1 MKKLLIFSGKGI
13 DEKNTDGRI
22 VYTKGCDTL
31 SKGFIRTYLRITL
44 PAIIAQLV
52 VYIVDNLNVAILGSL
67 SEKAIAGYTIANQ
80 TYDIYVFIALGLS
93 GGFHVYI
100 SQLYGNNDK
109 AKSNQVLK
117 LGLIVCAVVGFIYS
131 LTVFLMSE
139 PFIRLFISEAERVS
153 YGVRYLR
160 IYAFSLMFY
169 GVNVMLSGAY
179 TIIGNAIVSM
189 YSGIINC
196 LVSLFASYT
205 LVYGKFGL
213 PSMGIEGA
221 ALAILIGRFAEFLF
235 LSSQLL
241 VSGSEFKPFSG
252 EGKIESSVLSRVL
265 KTATP
270 LILNETCYAFAFF
283 MVVRNLSHLDE
294 RYISCYTVVNNCNKL
309 FFVISYALSPA
320 VGKLIGRNLG
330 LGNFEAAKRG
340 GNDILQMN
348 FYVHLVFGILM
359 AALSGVIPGFF
370 SLYDD
375 VAVVCRGMLISKA
388 VLGLFGGYSNCFY
401 NIFRIGGNT
410 REIFFVD
417 GVFSLIGPM
426 GVSFI
431 VCYLIPL
438 PFVWAYFCIDFMN
451 VIKTGICYT
460 LYKKEIWLNKL
471 SSI

>member
-1 MKKLLIFSGKGI
+1 M
-13 DEKNTDGRI
+13 
-22 VYTKGCDTL
+22 

-80 TYDIYVFIALGLS
+80 TYDIYVFIAMGLS
-93 GGFHVYI
+93 GGFHIYI
-100 SQLYGNNDK
+100 SQLYGRNDK
-109 AKSNQVLK
+109 ARSSQVLK
-117 LGLIVCAVVGFIYS
+117 MGLTVCAVVGLIYS
-131 LTVFLMSE
+131 LSVFLMSE
-139 PFIRLFISEAERVS
+139 PFIRLFIQEAERVA

-160 IYAFSLMFY
+160 IYAFSFVFY
-169 GVNVMLSGAY
+169 GINIMLSGAY
-179 TIIGNAIVSM
+179 TIIGNAVISM
-189 YSGIINC
+189 YSGMINC
-196 LVSLFASYT
+196 LVSLLASYT

-213 PSMGIEGA
+213 PAMGIEGA
-221 ALAILIGRFAEFLF
+221 ALAILIGRFAEFAF

-241 VSGSEFKPFSG
+241 SRDSEFKLFSNEARI
-252 EGKIESSVLSRVL
+252 EGSVLRDVM
-265 KTATP
+265 KKAAP

-294 RYISCYTVVNNCNKL
+294 RYIACYSVVNNCNKL

-330 LGNFEAAKRG
+330 LGNFAAARKSG
-340 GNDILQMN
+340 DDILWMN

-359 AALSGVIPGFF
+359 ALMSKVIPGFF
-370 SLYDD
+370 SLTGD
-375 VAVVCRGMLISKA
+375 VAAVCTGMLLTKA
-388 VLGLFGGYSNCFY
+388 GLGLFGGYSNCFY

-410 REIFFVD
+410 REIFFID

-426 GVSFI
+426 GVSFV
-431 VCYLIPL
+431 VCYLFKL

-451 VIKTGICYT
+451 VVKTGICYT
-460 LYKKEIWLNKL
+460 LYRKEIWLNKL
-471 SSI
+471 